1 MAFRN
6 NNNKFDDKKQNP
18 KGRNF
23 DPRGRK
29 DSRNDRDSRDRRDAK
44 APGKAFDKSQ
54 RAPKPAPRREERPV
68 RNDYEETF
76 MNSESYQQY
85 NKVFGRNAVREA
97 LKADR
102 NINKLYIAKGET
114 DHTLTLIVAMAK
126 DRGINISYTDRRKL
140 DFFTNNQNHQ
150 GVVAVCSP
158 VEFVSVEDILH
169 TAHKKGEKP
178 FIVMLDGITDPHNA
192 GAIIRS
198 AYCAGAH
205 GLIISKRRSALISE
219 GVFKSSAGS
228 VEYLP
233 IAQVANLAQT
243 IENLKR
249 EGLFAVC
256 CDMDGTLY
264 TEIDYDMPLLLIIGA
279 EGEGVGRLIKEKCDF
294 VASIPIK
301 GNIDSLNASVAAG
314 IVMYEAVKYR
324 K

>member
-1 MAFRN
+1 MAYN
-6 NNNKFDDKKQNP
+6 NNRQSDDKNKKKNT
-18 KGRNF
+18 RNF
-23 DPRGRK
+23 DPVK
-29 DSRNDRDSRDRRDAK
+29 NSRRD
-44 APGKAFDKSQ
+44 DKGDRNNS
-54 RAPKPAPRREERPV
+54 RAPKKGAGGKFERKGNDRPPRREDRREER
-68 RNDYEETF
+68 RDYEDSF
-76 MNSESYQQY
+76 MNSESYEQY

-158 VEFVSVEDILH
+158 VEFVSVEEILIS
-169 TAHKKGEKP
+169 AREKGEKP
-178 FIVMLDGITDPHNA
+178 FVVMLDGITDPHNA

-205 GLIISKRRSALISE
+205 GIIISKRRSALISE
-219 GVFKSSAGS
+219 GVFKASAGS

-233 IAQVANLAQT
+233 VSQVANLAQT
-243 IENLKR
+243 IDMLKK

-256 CDMDGTLY
+256 CDMDGTDY
-264 TEIDYDMPLLLIIGA
+264 TEIDYDMPMLLIIGA
-279 EGEGVGRLIKEKCDF
+279 EGEGVGRLIREKCDF

-314 IVMYEAVKYR
+314 IVMFEAVKYR

>member
-1 MAFRN
+1 MAYNDNKSSGNRN
-6 NNNKFDDKKQNP
+6 DRKKA
-18 KGRNF
+18 RNF
-23 DPRGRK
+23 DPVKG
-29 DSRNDRDSRDRRDAK
+29 SRRDDRRDSRPDRG
-44 APGKAFDKSQ
+44 GKGGRFDKKDNA
-54 RAPKPAPRREERPV
+54 RPAKKDFVREER
-68 RNDYEETF
+68 RNEYEDTF
-76 MNSESYQQY
+76 MNSESYEQY

-114 DHTLTLIVAMAK
+114 DHTLTVIVAMAK
-126 DRGINISYTDRRKL
+126 ERGINISYTDRRKL

-158 VEFVSVEDILH
+158 VEFVSVEEILH
-169 TAHKKGEKP
+169 AAHEKGEKP
-178 FIVMLDGITDPHNA
+178 FVIMLDGITDPHNA

-205 GLIISKRRSALISE
+205 GIIISKRRSALISE

-233 IAQVANLAQT
+233 ISQVANLAQT
-243 IENLKR
+243 IDMLKK
-249 EGLFAVC
+249 EGLFAIC
-256 CDMDGTLY
+256 CDMDGTNY

-279 EGEGVGRLIKEKCDF
+279 EGEGVGRLVREKCDF

-314 IVMYEAVKYR
+314 IVMFEAVKYR

>member
-1 MAFRN
+1 MAYKTNKPFEDRK
-6 NNNKFDDKKQNP
+6 NNKTA
-18 KGRNF
+18 GR
-23 DPRGRK
+23 PER
-29 DSRNDRDSRDRRDAK
+29 RNDRNGKINAK
-44 APGKAFDKSQ
+44 Q
-54 RAPKPAPRREERPV
+54 EKPERP
-68 RNDYEETF
+68 RNDRAARKPQERPQKFASYDEYDKF
-76 MNSESYQQY
+76 NSESYEQY

-97 LKADR
+97 LKAER

-140 DFFTNNQNHQ
+140 DYFTNNGNHQ

-158 VEFVSVEDILH
+158 VEFVSVEDILNS
-169 TAHKKGEKP
+169 AREKGEKP
-178 FIVMLDGITDPHNA
+178 FVIMLDGITDPHNA

-205 GLIISKRRSALISE
+205 GVVISKRRSALISE

-233 IAQVANLAQT
+233 IAQVANLNQT
-243 IENLKR
+243 IDLLKK

-256 CDMDGTLY
+256 CDMDGTNY

-279 EGEGVGRLIKEKCDF
+279 EGEGVGKLVKEKCDF
-294 VASIPIK
+294 VATIPIK

-314 IVMYEAVKYR
+314 IVMFEAVKYR

>member
-1 MAFRN
+1 MAYKNNKQFEDRKNTRGYSRN
-6 NNNKFDDKKQNP
+6 NSDN
-18 KGRNF
+18 R
-23 DPRGRK
+23 
-29 DSRNDRDSRDRRDAK
+29 RNDGERKNDRRDRTFAK
-44 APGKAFDKSQ
+44 DNRDVRKNDRPA
-54 RAPKPAPRREERPV
+54 RKPAEKPQKFAS
-68 RNDYEETF
+68 YEEYDKF
-76 MNSESYQQY
+76 NSESYEQY

-140 DFFTNNQNHQ
+140 DFFTNNGNHQ

-158 VEFVSVEDILH
+158 VEFVSVEEILSV
-169 TAHKKGEKP
+169 ARDKNEKP
-178 FIVMLDGITDPHNA
+178 FIIMLDGITDPHNA

-205 GLIISKRRSALISE
+205 GIVISKRRSALISE

-228 VEYLP
+228 VEYMP
-233 IAQVANLAQT
+233 IAQVANLNQT
-243 IENLKR
+243 IDLLKK

-256 CDMDGTLY
+256 CDMDGRDY

-279 EGEGVGRLIKEKCDF
+279 EGEGVGRLVKEKCDF
-294 VASIPIK
+294 VATIPIK

-314 IVMYEAVKYR
+314 IVMFEAVKYR